1 MNARSLVHSLPKPV
15 SEKQDVSLKTF
26 TFSPICTTVSQ
37 SLGQLTRLII
47 PGPAHEDLGALPL
60 IPGPSRCTLA
70 LQDFVY
76 FLPLLPGLSL
86 QFLF

>member
-1 MNARSLVHSLPKPV
+1 MNAPSLVHSLPKPIL
-15 SEKQDVSLKTF
+15 EKQDRSLKTF
-26 TFSPICTTVSQ
+26 TFSPIYTTVSQ
-37 SLGQLTRLII
+37 CLGQLTRLIF

-60 IPGPSRCTLA
+60 IPDPSRFTLA

-76 FLPLLPGLSL
+76 FLPLLPGPSL